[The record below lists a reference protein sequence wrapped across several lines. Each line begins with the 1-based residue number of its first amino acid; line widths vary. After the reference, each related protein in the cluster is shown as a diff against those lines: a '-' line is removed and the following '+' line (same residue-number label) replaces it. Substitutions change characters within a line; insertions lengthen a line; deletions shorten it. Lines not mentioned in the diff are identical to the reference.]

1 MSASALPYLAFGEF
15 VAVLLVCV
23 VAALRARPER
33 RRVLRA
39 FLIYSAGLLVRA
51 AAPAVGGVSGAAASQ
66 ALLVVSRVLVGVA
79 LLDVAFVVFFAVILR
94 SLRLEPPR
102 LARDLSVTFGY
113 IGLGL
118 YLCAL
123 YRVNVASIITTSA
136 VLTAV
141 VGFALQDILGNILAG
156 VALQFDRTI
165 VAGDLIEVGGV
176 QGIVRDISWRHV
188 MLEEDD
194 GGLFVVPNSDFM
206 KKEMHVRNKRVAALR
221 QRRDVRFAVST
232 DHPPSRVVEG
242 LTEALERSAIPNVA
256 AEPKCEVL
264 VEGFAW
270 GCVNYSVRYWAIDPD
285 PADETDSDVR
295 TRVFYAL
302 RRMQVPVWGAKASA
316 PPAESRAEAIRKV
329 SLFGSLDDG
338 DLRQIAGALAYAPF
352 TRGEYIIHQGGSVN
366 HLYVLTRGAV
376 EVRVTVDGVTRPVTT
391 IAAPSFF
398 GEMGMLTGE
407 PRRAS
412 VVANEDV
419 ECWRLDRDGFGHIL
433 HARPEIADSI
443 SHALAERLAENAAAR
458 EGLTEEARR
467 LRVAAEQ
474 KSLMSRI
481 HSFFDVAAV
490 RKGA

>member
-1 MSASALPYLAFGEF
+1 MKPGELALFAFGEF
-15 VAVLLVCV
+15 FAVLLVCF

-33 RRVLRA
+33 RRILRA
-39 FLIYSAGLLVRA
+39 FLIFTAGMLLRGAAVLA
-51 AAPAVGGVSGAAASQ
+51 AGIAAPAAEQAA
-66 ALLVVSRVLVGVA
+66 LVVARILIGVA
-79 LLDVAFVVFFAVILR
+79 LLDIAFVVLFAVILR
-94 SLRLEPPR
+94 PVRLEPPR
-102 LARDLSVTFGY
+102 LARDLSVSFGY
-113 IGLGL
+113 IGLAL

-123 YRVNVASIITTSA
+123 YQVNVTSIITTSA

-165 VAGDLIEVGGV
+165 VAGDLVEVGGV
-176 QGIVRDISWRHV
+176 QGIVREISWRHV
-188 MLEEDD
+188 IIGSDD
-194 GGLFVVPNSDFM
+194 GGMFVVPNSDFM
-206 KKEMHVRNKRVAALR
+206 KKEMHVRNKRAAALR
-221 QRRDVRFAVST
+221 QRRDVRFSVST
-232 DHPPSRVVEG
+232 DYSPSRVVDG

-256 AEPKCEVL
+256 LEPKCEVL

-270 GCVNYSVRYWAIDPD
+270 GCVKYAVRYWAVDPD

-295 TRVFYAL
+295 TRIFYAL
-302 RRMQVPVWGAKASA
+302 RRMQVPVWGAKPAL
-316 PPAESRAEAIRKV
+316 PPAESRASAIRNV
-329 SLFGSLDDG
+329 SIFGSLRDDE
-338 DLRQIAGALAYAPF
+338 LQQVAGALDYAPF
-352 TRGEYIIHQGGSVN
+352 TRGEHIIHQGGSVN

-376 EVRVTVDGVTRPVTT
+376 EVRVTVDGMTRPVTT

-412 VVANEDV
+412 VVASEDV
-419 ECWRLDRDGFGHIL
+419 ECWRLDRDGFRHIL
-433 HARPEIADSI
+433 HARPEIADHI

-458 EGLTEEARR
+458 EGLSEEARR

-474 KSLMSRI
+474 KSLMGRI

>member
-1 MSASALPYLAFGEF
+1 MNLGELSLLALGEF
-15 VAVLLVCV
+15 FAVLVVCF

-33 RRVLRA
+33 RRILRA
-39 FLIYSAGLLVRA
+39 FLIFTAGMLVRGAVPLAASLSGPAAEQATHVIARVLIGIGLL
-51 AAPAVGGVSGAAASQ
+51 
-66 ALLVVSRVLVGVA
+66 
-79 LLDVAFVVFFAVILR
+79 DIAFVVLFAVILR
-94 SLRLEPPR
+94 SVRLEPPR
-102 LARDLSVTFGY
+102 LARDLSATFGY
-113 IGLGL
+113 IALAL
-118 YLCAL
+118 YLCAM
-123 YRVNVASIITTSA
+123 YQVNVASIITTSA

-165 VAGDLIEVGGV
+165 VAGDLVEVGGV

-188 MLEEDD
+188 IIQEDD

-206 KKEMHVRNKRVAALR
+206 KKEMHVRSKRATALP
-221 QRRDVRFAVST
+221 QRRDVRFSVST
-232 DHPPSRVVEG
+232 DHSPARIVDG
-242 LTEALERSAIPNVA
+242 LTEALERSSIPNVA

-270 GCVNYSVRYWAIDPD
+270 GCVKYAVRYWAVDPD

-295 TRVFYAL
+295 TRIFYAL
-302 RRMQVPVWGAKASA
+302 RRMQVPVWGAKAA
-316 PPAESRAEAIRKV
+316 LPPAESRATAIRSV
-329 SLFGSLDDG
+329 SLFGALQDEE
-338 DLRQIAGALAYAPF
+338 LQQIAGALAYTPF
-352 TRGEYIIHQGGSVN
+352 TRGEHIIHQGGSVN

-412 VVANEDV
+412 VVAADDV
-419 ECWRLDRDGFGHIL
+419 ECWRLDRDGFRHIL

-458 EGLTEEARR
+458 EGLSEEARR

-474 KSLMSRI
+474 KSLMGRI